1 MREMSQTHL
10 TWQRLQ
16 AEVASLPE
24 SLTVL
29 HRAGDLVF
37 QEGAFAP
44 GVSLVT
50 EGLVV
55 LGGQTSGAPRPV
67 ALARP
72 GDLLGL
78 EAWGDDQPPR
88 YRGFAR
94 ALTDTMLLFA
104 PTHAWTR
111 ALERPA
117 FRSLVLATLADLVLS
132 EQTLALRRDRPEHA
146 VAWAL
151 LRWGLKDERDKD
163 CLHLPVPPATLAQVL
178 GLTRTTLRQAVA
190 QLADLGIVEAVNGHL
205 VGSAPRLREILGEP
219 VTASAR

>member
-1 MREMSQTHL
+1 MSPTHP

-24 SLTVL
+24 SLTVV

-55 LGGQTSGAPRPV
+55 LGGQTFGAPRPV

-78 EAWGDDQPPR
+78 EAWGEDQPPR

-94 ALTDTMLLFA
+94 ALTDTTLLFA

-111 ALERPA
+111 ALDRPG
-117 FRSLVLATLADLVLS
+117 FRSLVLAALADLILA
-132 EQTLALRRDRPEHA
+132 EQALALHRDRPDHA

-151 LRWGLKDERDKD
+151 LRWGLPEEKDR
-163 CLHLPVPPATLAQVL
+163 LHLPVPAATLSQVL
-178 GLTRTTLRQAVA
+178 GLTRTALRQAVA
-190 QLADLGIVEAVNGHL
+190 QLAELGAAEAVDGHL
-205 VGSAPRLREILGEP
+205 VGHTPRLKEILGEP